1 VTFDAQAGTTY
12 RIVVGDAGGLRE
24 STFTLKLYNASSTR
38 YTIKD
43 LGTLPGGSFS
53 RAFDINVSG
62 QVVGQADTSTGGRRA
77 FLYSG
82 GQMKDLG
89 TLGGSSSASGINDS
103 GQVVGQSMISNETCS
118 GCYHAFLY
126 SDGQMRDLGT
136 LPGGDASWASGVND
150 SGQVVGGANTSAGTF
165 RAFLYSGAQM
175 RDLNEL
181 IPPGSGWDLTH
192 AWAINTSG
200 QIVGEGYMNGQE
212 RAFLAT
218 PTQTPR
224 VTSTVPTANATAVD
238 LAANVTA
245 TFSEEMDASSIN
257 ATTFKLFRKNSKK
270 EVDASVRYDATTATA
285 TLDPTSPLQRGVSY
299 NAVVSTGAK
308 DLEGNTLEQQHIWS
322 FTVSK

>member
-1 VTFDAQAGTTY
+1 MGGWGSKVTIDAQAGTTY

-62 QVVGQADTSTGGRRA
+62 QVVGQADTSTGGRR
-77 FLYSG
+77 
-82 GQMKDLG
+82 
-89 TLGGSSSASGINDS
+89 
-103 GQVVGQSMISNETCS
+103 
-118 GCYHAFLY
+118 AFLY